1 MNAQNN
7 RRIDS
12 VAMSQMDDATLTRWA
27 GLEPVLTPL
36 EAELIRRWND
46 FIELHSAVVE
56 AVEYH
61 TEDPAE
67 IERAFDIADKF
78 DNDEETAEDARRA
91 LTFVRNQEGWNAPI
105 SNLLAFRDRLLDDE
119 PMETDHDTVEI
130 PVREYEHLMDSL
142 RRLDSEFYEAIKG

>member
-1 MNAQNN
+1 MTNKNS

-61 TEDPAE
+61 TEDPAD

-91 LTFVRNQEGWNAPI
+91 LTFVRNQENFDAPVD
-105 SNLLAFRDRLLDDE
+105 NLLKLRERLLDSPPAE
-119 PMETDHDTVEI
+119 SCGFVRLPA
-130 PVREYEHLMDSL
+130 REYESLMFYL
-142 RRLDSEFYEAIKG
+142 RDLDSEFYEAIKG

>member
-46 FIELHSAVVE
+46 YLEIHAAGVE
-56 AVEYH
+56 AVETY
-61 TEDPAE
+61 TEDFSE
-67 IERAFDIADKF
+67 IEKAFEIADLF
-78 DNDEETAEDARRA
+78 DRDEETAEDAKRA
-91 LTFVRNQEGWNAPI
+91 LTFVRNQEGFDAPLD
-105 SNLLAFRDRLLDDE
+105 NLLKLRERLLDSPPAE
-119 PMETDHDTVEI
+119 SCGFVRLPA
-130 PVREYEHLMDSL
+130 REYESLMLYL
-142 RRLDSEFYEAIKG
+142 RDLDSEFYEAIKG